1 MSALDE
7 DELYDLVLVDHV
19 DRHVSS
25 VQLRPHQRWAEHDA
39 DALSGHQ
46 VLPGEGQNSEKQQD
60 KITDGNHEYRVYKT
74 HRNCTPTTTKH
85 NVY

>member
-25 VQLRPHQRWAEHDA
+25 VQLGPHQRWPEHDA

-46 VLPGEGQNSEKQQD
+46 VLLRESQNSEKQQD
-60 KITDGNHEYRVYKT
+60 KNTEWNHEYIR
-74 HRNCTPTTTKH
+74 PTAAALTATKH
-85 NVY
+85 NVN